1 MSIQMIAR
9 DLYRLHHEVEKLE
22 NQLESAPLM
31 GREEIKEK
39 LRKLKAQRDN
49 MRRML
54 DGAKDPPPYRQP
66 R

>member
-9 DLYRLHHEVEKLE
+9 DLYRLHQEVEKLE
-22 NQLESAPLM
+22 DQLENTPLM
-31 GREEIKEK
+31 ERDEIKEK
-39 LRKLKAQRDN
+39 LRKLRAERDN

-54 DGAKDPPPYRQP
+54 DGAKDPSPYRQP

>member
-1 MSIQMIAR
+1 MSIQMLAR
-9 DLYRLHHEVEKLE
+9 DLYRLHQEVEKLE
-22 NQLESAPLM
+22 DQLENTPLM
-31 GREEIKEK
+31 ERDEIREK
-39 LRKLKAQRDN
+39 LRKLRAERDK